1 MPNEN
6 IFAGGDPTPN
16 TPVEGQTPVTPANPA
31 PAADPT
37 AALLANIKG
46 DDGAQKYK
54 DVTTA
59 LSALQHS
66 QEYIKQLKQQ
76 LEEASQKASQ
86 AVTMEQVLA
95 AINKPA
101 DAPTAPQTPQGSPS
115 GLTAED
121 VLKLLQTEERKK
133 IEKANAAKVAQK
145 FKEVHGEKAEE
156 TFYAK
161 AAEMGLSR
169 DAINSLAATSPEA
182 VFSMF
187 GVKGGSAPVPGTPS
201 SVNTHNMQE
210 QQAAP
215 RSPVMGF
222 KRESELLDYW
232 KKLKAEV
239 EANLN
244 VK

>member
-6 IFAGGDPTPN
+6 IFGDGNPTPN
-16 TPVEGQTPVTPANPA
+16 TPVEGQTPVTPATPA

-86 AVTMEQVLA
+86 AVTMEQVMA

-101 DAPTAPQTPQGSPS
+101 EPTAPTAPS
-115 GLTAED
+115 GGTNVLTAED
-121 VLKLLQTEERKK
+121 VLKLLQVEEQKK
-133 IEKANAAKVAQK
+133 VQRANTAKVAQK
-145 FKEVHGEKAEE
+145 FKEVHGDKAEE

-161 AAEMGLSR
+161 ASEIGLTR
-169 DAINSLAATSPEA
+169 DAINSLAATSPDA

-187 GVKGGSAPVPGTPS
+187 GLKGSATPAPATPS
-201 SVNTHNMQE
+201 GINTYGMQE
-210 QQAAP
+210 QQTTP

-232 KKLKAEV
+232 KSLKTEV
-239 EANLN
+239 EKSLN

>member
-6 IFAGGDPTPN
+6 IFASGDPTTN
-16 TPVEGQTPVTPANPA
+16 TPAPDATPVTPATPA
-31 PAADPT
+31 PVADPAVT
-37 AALLANIKG
+37 LLANIKG
-46 DDGAQKYK
+46 EDGQQKYK

-59 LSALQHS
+59 ISALQHS

-76 LEEASQKASQ
+76 LEEATQKASQ

-95 AINKPA
+95 AINKPS
-101 DAPTAPQTPQGSPS
+101 DAPQGTTQAQG

-121 VLKLLQTEERKK
+121 VLRLMQAEERKK

-161 AAEMGLSR
+161 AAEIGLTR

-187 GVKGGSAPVPGTPS
+187 GLKGGPAPVPGSPS
-201 SVNTHNMQE
+201 GINTHSMQ
-210 QQAAP
+210 AP
-215 RSPVMGF
+215 QSTPRQPVMGF

-232 KKLKAEV
+232 KNLKAEV
-239 EANLN
+239 ERDLN

>member
-16 TPVEGQTPVTPANPA
+16 PVAAPAATVTPDAT
-31 PAADPT
+31 PAADP
-37 AALLANIKG
+37 AVVLLSTIKG
-46 DDGAQKYK
+46 DDGQQKYK
-54 DVTTA
+54 DVPTA

-101 DAPTAPQTPQGSPS
+101 DAPTPPSNPSQTPA

-121 VLKLLQTEERKK
+121 VLKLLKAEEQKK
-133 IEKANAAKVAQK
+133 VTQANAAKVAQK

-156 TFYAK
+156 VFYAR
-161 AAEMGLSR
+161 AAEMGLTR

-187 GVKGGSAPVPGTPS
+187 GLKGGQAPAPATPSGINTSGMQVPG
-201 SVNTHNMQE
+201 
-210 QQAAP
+210 AAP
-215 RSPVMGF
+215 RAPVMGF
-222 KRESELLDYW
+222 KTDSELLDYW

-239 EANLN
+239 NASLN